1 MNVRDLLLPQA
12 PRPSGQGTQIRPSP
26 PSPEQVKQ
34 QEHQFMNPPA
44 PVQIP
49 QQQRLTEPE
58 NYSAETQSPANTRR
72 INFTGSKVLVH
83 ENKKGPYAGRKF
95 WRFKTP
101 ISSTEDANDS
111 TYGFLIETNPLQ
123 NRYRANFIVVVQV
136 GEDLHDQAVPVG
148 FFWERTVQ
156 KPERQGSKFWAGRIL
171 HAFSSCMALMNI
183 FKGPDGTLVGYIKVS
198 YDPSQDPRL
207 AGQMGLNQVQPANM
221 EFENYDP
228 NTGHLVTTTEEDIPF

>member
-1 MNVRDLLLPQA
+1 MNVRDLLQGQVS

-44 PVQIP
+44 PTW
-49 QQQRLTEPE
+49 QQQKVEQSHLTDI
-58 NYSAETQSPANTRR
+58 ETQSPANTRR

-83 ENKKGPYAGRKF
+83 ENKTGPYAGRKF

-101 ISSTEDANDS
+101 ISSTENANDS
-111 TYGFLIETNPLQ
+111 TYGFLIETSPMN
-123 NRYRANFIVVVQV
+123 NRYRANYIVVVQV
-136 GEDLHDQAVPVG
+136 GEDLSDYAVPIG

-156 KPERQGSKFWAGRIL
+156 KPERRGSKFWAGRIL
-171 HAFSSCMALMNI
+171 HAFSSCTALMNV

-207 AGQMGLNQVQPANM
+207 AGQMGLDQVQPANM
-221 EFENYDP
+221 EFEHYDQAV
-228 NTGHLVTTTEEDIPF
+228 GQMVTTTEEDIPF